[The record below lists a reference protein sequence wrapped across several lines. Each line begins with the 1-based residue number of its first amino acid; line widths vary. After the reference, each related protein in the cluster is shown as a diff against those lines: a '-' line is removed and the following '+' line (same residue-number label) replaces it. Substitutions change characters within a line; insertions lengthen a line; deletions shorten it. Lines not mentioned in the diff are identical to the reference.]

1 MDGRLLIALL
11 SLALTAFAA
20 PPGPQGRWVGTWACA
35 PQLAEPANRPPA
47 PGLAG
52 STLREIVRVSVGGR
66 SVRLRISNAFGDA
79 AVSIA
84 SVHIAHSAG
93 GGAIAPGS
101 DRALAFGGAPAVTI
115 PPGGAV
121 ASDAADFDLAP
132 LSDLAITIL
141 FTGAPRGITAHPGS
155 RTTSFLQGGDFVA
168 APSLPDPV
176 RTDHWYF
183 IEGVG
188 VLAGDASEGAVVILG
203 DSITDGRGST
213 TNGNDRWPDRLA
225 WRLESDPSMPR
236 VAVLNEG
243 IGGNC
248 LIRGGLGP
256 TALARFDRDV
266 LSQDGVRW
274 LVVFEGVNDI
284 GGSAAAAARGG
295 RPSVAA
301 GIIGAYGQFI
311 GRAHA
316 RGLRVAGA
324 TITAFG
330 GFSRYFT
337 PESEAA
343 RQQVNRWI
351 RARGNFDAAIDFD
364 AATRDP
370 QEPSRLAAAY
380 DSGDHL
386 HLNPAGYDRMAR
398 AVDLGFFR

>member
-1 MDGRLLIALL
+1 M
-11 SLALTAFAA
+11 
-20 PPGPQGRWVGTWACA
+20 
-35 PQLAEPANRPPA
+35 
-47 PGLAG
+47 
-52 STLREIVRVSVGGR
+52 
-66 SVRLRISNAFGDA
+66 
-79 AVSIA
+79 
-84 SVHIAHSAG
+84 
-93 GGAIAPGS
+93 
-101 DRALAFGGAPAVTI
+101 
-115 PPGGAV
+115 
-121 ASDAADFDLAP
+121 
-132 LSDLAITIL
+132 
-141 FTGAPRGITAHPGS
+141 
-155 RTTSFLQGGDFVA
+155 A